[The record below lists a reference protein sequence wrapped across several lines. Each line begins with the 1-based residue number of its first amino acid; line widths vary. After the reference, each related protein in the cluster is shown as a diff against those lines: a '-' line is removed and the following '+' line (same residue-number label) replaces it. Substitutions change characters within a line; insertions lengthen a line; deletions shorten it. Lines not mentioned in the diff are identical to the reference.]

1 MDSHSASHLGLRQF
15 LALGALSLA
24 AAVMSGADTP
34 ERPNIVLIYMD
45 DLGYGD
51 IGSNGAVGYQTPQLD
66 RLAAEGVRFTSF
78 NVVHPV
84 CSASRAALLTGSY
97 ANRVG
102 ISMALLPGSDL
113 GLNPNEETMPEL
125 LRASGYRTALVG
137 KWHLGDSSE
146 AMPLRHGFDEFHGLP
161 YSNDM
166 WRRDYAGAPLDPEK
180 DRNNMRINWP
190 DTIPVI
196 EGDQIVAE
204 VRNMEE
210 MSGLTARFT
219 ERAVRFIGENRD
231 RPFFLCL
238 THPMPHFPIAA
249 SARFRGRSEL
259 GLFGDVMMEIDW
271 SVGEILRALET
282 SGLARNTLVIFT
294 SDNGP
299 ETLFGTHGGSAG
311 GLRGSKV
318 TTWEGGHRVPFLA
331 RWPGRIPA
339 GTVCNQLAAN
349 IDLLPTFAEFVGHP
363 LPALKIDG
371 VSIAKLLRGDFSKP
385 ARETLYYYF
394 RDNNLDAVRRGPW
407 KLVFPHQEREVV
419 EPGVGGYA
427 GEARRVAV
435 PAALYDLRRD
445 PGEALDVKEMNPIIV
460 ADLERV
466 AAQARREL
474 GDNLTNA
481 KGEEVRPA
489 GRSVR
494 KEIIP

>member
-1 MDSHSASHLGLRQF
+1 MPGNEP
-15 LALGALSLA
+15 LA
-24 AAVMSGADTP
+24 
-34 ERPNIVLIYMD
+34 RPNIVLIYMD

-51 IGSNGAVGYQTPQLD
+51 IGSNGAIGYQTPQLD
-66 RLAAEGVRFTSF
+66 RLAAEGMRFTSF

-84 CSASRAALLTGSY
+84 CSASRAALLTGCY

-102 ISMALLPGSDL
+102 ISMALLPGSDQ
-113 GLNPNEETMPEL
+113 GLNPTEETMPEL
-125 LRASGYRTALVG
+125 LRAAGYRTALVG
-137 KWHLGDSSE
+137 KWHLGDRPD

-166 WRRDYAGAPLDPEK
+166 WRRDYVGAPLDPEK
-180 DRNNMRINWP
+180 DRNNVRFKWP
-190 DTIPVI
+190 DTIPI
-196 EGDQIVAE
+196 YEGDQVVAA
-204 VRNMEE
+204 VRDMED

-219 ERAVRFIGENRD
+219 ERAVRFIGENRN

-249 SARFRGRSEL
+249 STRFRGRSEL

-271 SVGEILRALET
+271 SIGEVLRALD
-282 SGLARNTLVIFT
+282 SNGLSQNTLVIFT

-299 ETLFGTHGGSAG
+299 ETLFGDHGGSAG

-318 TTWEGGHRVPFLA
+318 TTWEGGHRVPFIA

-349 IDLLPTFAEFVGHP
+349 IDLLPTFAEMAGHP
-363 LPALKIDG
+363 LPVRKIDG
-371 VSIAKLLRGDFSKP
+371 VSVAKLLKGDFSK
-385 ARETLYYYF
+385 AVRETLYYYF

-427 GEARRVAV
+427 GKVRRVAV

-445 PGEALDVKEMNPIIV
+445 PGEELDVKNMNPAIV
-460 ADLERV
+460 AELERI
-466 AAQARREL
+466 AAQAGHEL
-474 GDNLTNA
+474 GDGLT
-481 KGEEVRPA
+481 GVVGTEVRPS
-489 GRSVR
+489 GGPTR
-494 KEIIP
+494 